1 VKLSQSNSVALNKP
15 QVEAAAHLKR
25 EFGKSPDEPV
35 IGGGN
40 IAYEVSKRISAIC
53 CGGLGVISQ
62 LVARVGLREAINNNV
77 EVLCR
82 HLPYHESD
90 HVMAVA
96 YNILNGGSRLE
107 DIDAIRQ
114 DATILE
120 ALGASRVPDPTT
132 VGDFTRRFTEGTI
145 LNLMEAVNTVRCKV
159 WRQHRDQNRCRSKAT
174 SSDPHLKGDLCFGE
188 AILDIDGTIA
198 ETTGECKAGM
208 GLSYKGTWGYG
219 PLLISLA
226 NTKEPLFLV
235 NRGGN
240 AASQSDAVPWL
251 ERAIALMKPVSGRV
265 CLRGD
270 SAFSLTEQFDA
281 WTTRGIDFVL
291 SYDSCK
297 NLIALADALPD
308 EAWRE
313 LERPAKYEVATQP
326 RRRPEN
332 AKDEFVVAH
341 SYKTLRLQSEQVAEF
356 NYSPTKCRGQYRMV
370 VVRKNI
376 AVTEGQE
383 RLMDTVRYFFTVTN
397 RTDLSPAEVVFFGND
412 RCDQENLIEQL
423 KNGVHA
429 MNMPVQDLHSNWAYM
444 VMASLAWS
452 LKAWSGLLMP
462 NRRLGA
468 TVVKME
474 FRTFY
479 QSFMLLPCQI
489 IRSGRRLIYR
499 VLGYNAHLPDWL
511 DFSAHLRAQPRFR
524 PDRC

>member
-1 VKLSQSNSVALNKP
+1 MKLSQPNIDALNKR
-15 QVEAAAHLKR
+15 QDDAAEHLKR
-25 EFGKSPDEPV
+25 GFGKSPDEPV

-40 IAYEVSKRISAIC
+40 IAYEVSQKISAIC

-62 LVARVGLREAINNNV
+62 LVGRIGLREAINDV
-77 EVLCR
+77 KVLR
-82 HLPYHESD
+82 RNLPYYESD
-90 HVMAVA
+90 HVLAVA

-107 DIDAIRQ
+107 DIEVIRQ
-114 DATILE
+114 DASLLE
-120 ALGASRVPDPTT
+120 ALGATRVPDPTT

-145 LNLMEAVNTVRCKV
+145 LNLMQAVNTVRYKV
-159 WRQHRDQNRCRSKAT
+159 WRGHRDQNRCRSQDKNSAPRP
-174 SSDPHLKGDLCFGE
+174 DGDLCFGE

-198 ETTGECKAGM
+198 QTTGECKAGM

-235 NRGGN
+235 NRGAN
-240 AASQSDAVPWL
+240 AASQSDATQWL
-251 ERAIALMKPVSGRV
+251 ERAIDLMQPVSQRV

-270 SAFSLTEQFDA
+270 TAFSLTEQFDG

-291 SYDSCK
+291 GYDAHK
-297 NLIALADALPD
+297 NLVALADALPD
-308 EAWRE
+308 AAWRE
-313 LERPAKYEVATQP
+313 LERPSKYEVATQP
-326 RRRPEN
+326 RRRPKN

-341 SYKTLRLQSEQVAEF
+341 SYKTLRLQGEQVAEF

-383 RLMDTVRYFFTVTN
+383 HLMDSVRYFFTVTN
-397 RTDLSPAEVVFFGND
+397 RTDLSPAAVVFFAND

-452 LKAWSGLLMP
+452 LKAWCGLLMP
-462 NRRLGA
+462 NHRLGA
-468 TVVKME
+468 AVLRME
-474 FRTFY
+474 FRKFFQTFI
-479 QSFMLLPCQI
+479 LLPCQI
-489 IRSGRRLIYR
+489 LRSGRRLIYR
-499 VLGYNAHLPDWL
+499 ILGYHAHLSDWME
-511 DFSAHLRAQPRFR
+511 FSEHLRKQPRYR
-524 PDRC
+524 PSRC

>member
-1 VKLSQSNSVALNKP
+1 MKLSESNIEALNKR
-15 QVEAAAHLKR
+15 QNEVAQHLKR
-25 EFGKSPDEPV
+25 GYGKSPDGPV

-40 IAYEVSKRISAIC
+40 IVYEVCQKISAIC

-62 LVARVGLREAINNNV
+62 LVSQVGLREAIDDKV
-77 EVLCR
+77 EVLAR

-90 HVMAVA
+90 HVLTVA
-96 YNILNGGSRLE
+96 YNILNGGSRIE
-107 DIDAIRQ
+107 DIEVIRQ
-114 DATILE
+114 DPTILA

-132 VGDFTRRFTEGTI
+132 VGDFTRRFTADT
-145 LNLMEAVNTVRCKV
+145 LLDLMDAINTVRRRV
-159 WRQHRDQNRCRSKAT
+159 WLRHRDQNRCRSQIKAIAP
-174 SSDPHLKGDLCFGE
+174 SLKGDLCFGE

-198 ETTGECKAGM
+198 ETSGECKAGM

-240 AASQSDAVPWL
+240 AASQSNAVPWL
-251 ERAIALMKPVSGRV
+251 EHAIALMKPVSQRI

-270 SAFSLTEQFDA
+270 TAFSLTEQFDS
-281 WTTRGIDFVL
+281 WTARGIDFVL
-291 SYDSCK
+291 GYDSHP
-297 NLIALADALPD
+297 NLVRLANDLP
-308 EAWRE
+308 EQAWQQ
-313 LERPAKYEVATQP
+313 LERPAKYEVATQT
-326 RRRPEN
+326 RRRPAN

-341 SYKTLRLQSEQVAEF
+341 GYKTLRLQGEQVAEF
-356 NYSPTKCRGQYRMV
+356 DYSPIKCQGHYRMV

-383 RLMDTVRYFFTVTN
+383 HLVDSVRYFFTVTN
-397 RTDLSPAEVVFFGND
+397 RTDLTPAEVVFLAND

-429 MNMPVQDLHSNWAYM
+429 MNMPVQDLNSNWAYM

-462 NRRLGA
+462 NRRSGA
-468 TVVKME
+468 AVVKME
-474 FRTFY
+474 FRKFLQTY
-479 QSFMLLPCQI
+479 VLVPCQI
-489 IRSGRRLIYR
+489 IRSGRRLVYR
-499 VLGYNAHLPDWL
+499 LLGYHAQLQDWL
-511 DFSAHLRAQPRFR
+511 DFSKHLRAQPRYR
-524 PDRC
+524 PARC